1 MQAEAIDQGPKT
13 LHELIS
19 SEIASNTLE
28 LPVFNQVALKLQE
41 TLGDEDATIEDIES
55 LIMEDPSLAGQ
66 ILKVANSAFY
76 KGLGEI
82 NTIKHAILRLG
93 SEQVATLAMVATQK
107 QTYLSHDPVIKE
119 YMDKLWV
126 HSFASAV
133 GCRWLAQNSGYAS
146 DANVAFLAGLLHDIG
161 KLVIIKILEK
171 LRSENRIPGTVTTE
185 AIFEILEST
194 MHTTCGFELVTAWNL
209 PEPFG
214 SVVLNHHNPEPDE
227 SQELLGM
234 LRLVN
239 MVCDRMGLSLREN
252 QDVLPSA
259 SLEAQK
265 LGLNEMQLAELEI
278 LLEDTLEMDVDF

>member
-1 MQAEAIDQGPKT
+1 MQAKIAEQEPLS
-13 LHELIS
+13 LHGLIS
-19 SEIASNTLE
+19 TEIASSQLE

-41 TLGDEDATIEDIES
+41 VLSDEDITIDDIEN
-55 LIMEDPSLAGQ
+55 LIMEDPALAGQ

-82 NTIKHAILRLG
+82 NTIKQAILRLG
-93 SEQVATLAMVATQK
+93 SEQVATLALVATQK
-107 QTYLSHDPVIKE
+107 QTYVSKDTVIKD

-133 GCRWLAQNSGYAS
+133 GCRWLAEHSGYTS
-146 DANVAFLAGLLHDIG
+146 NANVAFLSGLLHNIG
-161 KLVIIKILEK
+161 KLVIIKVLEK
-171 LRSENRIPGTVTTE
+171 LRDENRLPNSVTTE
-185 AIFEILEST
+185 SIFEILESS
-194 MHTTCGFELVTAWNL
+194 MHTQCGHELVTAWNL

-214 SVVLNHHNPEPDE
+214 YVVLNHHSSEPEE
-227 SQELLGM
+227 HQTLLTM

-239 MVCDRMGLSLREN
+239 QVCDSMGLGLQKN
-252 QDVLPSA
+252 PDVMPSA
-259 SLEAQK
+259 SPEAQK